1 MENIINIIKTFFGN
15 VDKRDWETVKELMRD
30 TIFLDYSSINGNPA
44 TELSS
49 SEVVSSWASF
59 LPGFERTNH
68 QIFYFK
74 ETKNENDA
82 EIYFGG
88 KAEHF
93 IKQDIWVVEGSY
105 NVKLILENEK
115 WLISSLKFNFDKQYG
130 NLELPT
136 LASERMEALK

>member
-74 ETKNENDA
+74 RIFEA
-82 EIYFGG
+82 
-88 KAEHF
+88 
-93 IKQDIWVVEGSY
+93 
-105 NVKLILENEK
+105 NVSCFYIHT
-115 WLISSLKFNFDKQYG
+115 
-130 NLELPT
+130 P
-136 LASERMEALK
+136 